1 MPIEPPAD
9 PIKTLWQSQSR
20 EIEAMPLEQ
29 IVMRARAFQAKLRR
43 RRLLEYVAGAFTIVV
58 FALYVYVFPGWMIKT
73 GSLLCI
79 LALVNVLW
87 RRHHRAAARLM
98 PEAPAAALVD
108 FYRSELVRHRD
119 AVGGS
124 WLWEIVP
131 TLPGLALILL
141 GLGSWAQVRAPEVP
155 LAVDN
160 AIIALG
166 AIIVALILV
175 IVVLVRRIRVY
186 RLQKQIDELDRVRGA

>member
-9 PIKTLWQSQSR
+9 PIKTLWQTQSR

-29 IVMRARAFQAKLRR
+29 IVMKARAFQAGVRR
-43 RRLLEYVAGAFTIVV
+43 RQSLEYVAGAFAIVV
-58 FALYVYVFPGWMIKT
+58 FASYVYMFPGWMIKT
-73 GSLLCI
+73 GSVLCI
-79 LALVNVLW
+79 LAIVNVFW
-87 RRHHRAAARLM
+87 QRHHRTAARRM

-108 FYRSELVRHRD
+108 FHRSELVRHRD

-141 GLGSWAQVRAPEVP
+141 GRWFQVHAPGVP
-155 LAVDN
+155 LALDN
-160 AIIALG
+160 MVTALG

-175 IVVLVRRIRVY
+175 IVVLIRRIRVY
-186 RLQKQIDELDRVRGA
+186 RLQKQIDELDQLRGA